1 MVTDFN
7 TNHLFMGKRFQKS
20 EDQNVGEYFFKE
32 ISEGNEEMRIVRTR
46 QNLAV
51 SVRTRN
57 GTSVGHVNSHKKHV
71 LSLLSEHC
79 SRTALV
85 AKCFVY

>member
-1 MVTDFN
+1 
-7 TNHLFMGKRFQKS
+7 MGKRYQKS
-20 EDQNVGEYFFKE
+20 EDQKLASFFNE
-32 ISEGNEEMRIVRTR
+32 ISEGGEEMHVLWTW

-57 GTSVGHVNSHKKHV
+57 RTSVRDVNSRKEHV
-71 LSLLSEHC
+71 LSLLPEHC

-85 AKCFVY
+85 TKCLVYC